1 MLATTPFMNDGLTK
15 IEMDVY
21 EYNKSHIEFEFASSF
36 GFDNEYGSRLKS
48 EGVKCRLLKKKKN
61 VVMYMLSI
69 MKLIRQQKYDAVYI
83 HGNSAMMF
91 IETLPT
97 RLGGCKEIIT
107 HCHNTSTKFPVFHYL
122 FKPIFNLLVDKKIA
136 CSKLAAKWAYF
147 GKNQY
152 VILNGIQK
160 EKFCFSTNSAMMMKK
175 KLGWENNTVVG
186 HIGRFNYQKNHK
198 KIIDVFRKYSE
209 KDATARLLLIGEGE
223 LKDEIVNYV
232 MKNDLADKVK
242 FIGTTDNV
250 AGYMCAMDVFLLPS
264 LFEGLGIVL
273 VEAQANG
280 LPIVISSVCPNEVK
294 IARNVLECK
303 VSDSDEI
310 WADMLEKAII
320 IGRNKEDVLDE
331 SIWSID
337 AMMKKIADII
347 VG

>member
-175 KLGWENNTVVG
+175 KLYVEGKRKRVLKSR
-186 HIGRFNYQKNHK
+186 IFRFV
-198 KIIDVFRKYSE
+198 IDGNAL
-209 KDATARLLLIGEGE
+209 AT
-223 LKDEIVNYV
+223 
-232 MKNDLADKVK
+232 
-242 FIGTTDNV
+242 
-250 AGYMCAMDVFLLPS
+250 
-264 LFEGLGIVL
+264 
-273 VEAQANG
+273 
-280 LPIVISSVCPNEVK
+280 
-294 IARNVLECK
+294 
-303 VSDSDEI
+303 
-310 WADMLEKAII
+310 II
-320 IGRNKEDVLDE
+320 IGALVFIP
-331 SIWSID
+331 SACGTIIWIID
-337 AMMKKIADII
+337 FLR
-347 VG
+347 